1 MFPFNIFTLVIN
13 KILKFNLSLFY
24 FDKIPYVSGLI
35 FLIYGRIVLSVFSFP
50 TLLARVTY
58 MSYGGG
64 RGKGE
69 VKRISVT
76 PCSPPPPMGWGR
88 GGDKR
93 GPIFRSSPP
102 VINT

>member
-1 MFPFNIFTLVIN
+1 MDSCELAIN
-13 KILKFNLSLFY
+13 KIPKFNLSLFY

-35 FLIYGRIVLSVFSFP
+35 FFDLWKIVLIVFSFP
-50 TLLARVTY
+50 TLLARATY
-58 MSYGGG
+58 MSYGG
-64 RGKGE
+64 RGKEE

-88 GGDKR
+88 GGGKR

-102 VINT
+102 VTNT

>member
-1 MFPFNIFTLVIN
+1 MFFFLHELAIN
-13 KILKFNLSLFY
+13 KIPKFNLSLFY

-58 MSYGGG
+58 MSHGGG
-64 RGKGE
+64 

-76 PCSPPPPMGWGR
+76 PHSPPPPTGWGR
-88 GGDKR
+88 GGGKR
-93 GPIFRSSPP
+93 VPNFRSSPP
-102 VINT
+102 VTNT